1 MEQDTYVEKDSY
13 TARIRR
19 IEKTFFRLYRIH
31 FGNHASNTLCFAG
44 VGPQKNLILAR
55 SSNNPGI
62 RARTSRRPGADCR
75 AHHSKTFQDTHS
87 ASGDGSW
94 APHSYG
100 ALGFNSRRLQ
110 NANWLFKSEGL
121 PRRWRPLSLSHT
133 HTHTQTHTHTHTH
146 PGPLVPRFN
155 PIYAPPHTPTPKA
168 RGSKQQD
175 APLNRNPKKL
185 KRKAHIASSKRYKTR
200 FRTTNQER
208 APSEPKRSHPCL
220 AS

>member
-1 MEQDTYVEKDSY
+1 LCTLPHMPLWSLLLWSPTIFEHTLGRTHTQNMTHSWSTDRRLHMEQDTYVEKDSY

-121 PRRWRPLSLSHT
+121 PRRWRPLSLSLT

-146 PGPLVPRFN
+146 TSRTPSTSIQPDLR
-155 PIYAPPHTPTPKA
+155 TPTHTHTE
-168 RGSKQQD
+168 SKSQ
-175 APLNRNPKKL
+175 
-185 KRKAHIASSKRYKTR
+185 
-200 FRTTNQER
+200 
-208 APSEPKRSHPCL
+208 
-220 AS
+220 